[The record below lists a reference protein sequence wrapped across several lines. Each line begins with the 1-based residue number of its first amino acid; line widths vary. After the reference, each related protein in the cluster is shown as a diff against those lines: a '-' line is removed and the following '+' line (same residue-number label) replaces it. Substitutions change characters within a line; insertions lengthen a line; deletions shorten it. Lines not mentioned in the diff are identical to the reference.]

1 MMEGRGSWKKGMEEG
16 REKRRMSANGGWAAS
31 AKGGV
36 GRSAFSVLSFLSQKW
51 RGGGRMGQTEGV
63 MAPRGPSQVGPLAG
77 EGHVYVAKLL
87 FPPPSRLGPTLPA
100 SHLPELFPECGIW
113 VREGEGQ
120 RGC

>member
-1 MMEGRGSWKKGMEEG
+1 MGDGQRQRREEWDG
-16 REKRRMSANGGWAAS
+16 A
-31 AKGGV
+31 
-36 GRSAFSVLSFLSQKW
+36 RSLFFLFFLRSGE
-51 RGGGRMGQTEGV
+51 RGGRMGQTEGV